1 MCNVDCHTLAE
12 DCAPGRTVAKVL
24 WPGVLSNRPPSCPP
38 IRSYGLPCDSIGVS
52 LVMTAL
58 GQEKRATFIGQWG
71 TALKACKAIRRI
83 LLRNQRA

>member
-1 MCNVDCHTLAE
+1 MCNVDCHTIGRRLRPGE
-12 DCAPGRTVAKVL
+12 DRREGPVA
-24 WPGVLSNRPPSCPP
+24 
-38 IRSYGLPCDSIGVS
+38 RSIEQQTAMPCDSIGVS